1 MSYLTCC
8 RSCGQTLRRIINP
21 VPGIPSLEANE
32 DITTAVNFITKER
45 YMDENATKYMQI
57 ERNKNWVEKMPQM
70 MKERSI
76 SDVMEMI
83 GKMRRDCKFKQIPE
97 FGGAEKYIIGE
108 L

>member
-1 MSYLTCC
+1 MQNSSSVDVANVDVKKVAQGMMRVVDSLDGFTKAEKYAILSAVFNCLYL
-8 RSCGQTLRRIINP
+8 
-21 VPGIPSLEANE
+21 
-32 DITTAVNFITKER
+32 
-45 YMDENATKYMQI
+45 
-57 ERNKNWVEKMPQM
+57 NKM

-83 GKMRRDCKFKQIPE
+83 GKMRRDCKFKKVPE

>member
-1 MSYLTCC
+1 MQNSSSVDMANVNVKNVAQGMMRVVDSLDSFTRPEKYAILSAVFNCLYL
-8 RSCGQTLRRIINP
+8 
-21 VPGIPSLEANE
+21 
-32 DITTAVNFITKER
+32 
-45 YMDENATKYMQI
+45 
-57 ERNKNWVEKMPQM
+57 NKMV
-70 MKERSI
+70 KERSI

>member
-1 MSYLTCC
+1 MQNSSSVDMANVNVKKVAQGMMRVVDSLDGFSKPEKYAILSGVFNCLYL
-8 RSCGQTLRRIINP
+8 
-21 VPGIPSLEANE
+21 
-32 DITTAVNFITKER
+32 
-45 YMDENATKYMQI
+45 
-57 ERNKNWVEKMPQM
+57 NKMV
-70 MKERSI
+70 KERSI

>member
-1 MSYLTCC
+1 MQNSSSVDMANVDVKKVAQGMMRVVDSLDDFSKPEKYAILSAVFNCLYL
-8 RSCGQTLRRIINP
+8 
-21 VPGIPSLEANE
+21 
-32 DITTAVNFITKER
+32 
-45 YMDENATKYMQI
+45 
-57 ERNKNWVEKMPQM
+57 NKMVQ
-70 MKERSI
+70 ERSI

>member
-1 MSYLTCC
+1 MQNSSSVDMANVNVKNVSQGMMRVVDSLDGFKKAEKYAILSAVFNC
-8 RSCGQTLRRIINP
+8 LYIN
-21 VPGIPSLEANE
+21 
-32 DITTAVNFITKER
+32 
-45 YMDENATKYMQI
+45 
-57 ERNKNWVEKMPQM
+57 KMK
-70 MKERSI
+70 KERSI

>member
-1 MSYLTCC
+1 MQNSSSVDMANVNVKKVAQGMM
-8 RSCGQTLRRIINP
+8 R
-21 VPGIPSLEANE
+21 VVDSLEGFSKPEKYA
-32 DITTAVNFITKER
+32 ILSAVFNCL
-45 YMDENATKYMQI
+45 YL
-57 ERNKNWVEKMPQM
+57 NKMVQ
-70 MKERSI
+70 ERSI

>member
-1 MSYLTCC
+1 MQNSSSVDMANVNVKKVAQGMMKVVDSLDGLSKPEKYAILSAVFNCLYL
-8 RSCGQTLRRIINP
+8 
-21 VPGIPSLEANE
+21 
-32 DITTAVNFITKER
+32 
-45 YMDENATKYMQI
+45 
-57 ERNKNWVEKMPQM
+57 NKMV
-70 MKERSI
+70 KERSI

>member
-1 MSYLTCC
+1 MQNSSSVDMANVNVKNVSQGMMRVVDSLDSFTKAEQYAILSAVFNCLYL
-8 RSCGQTLRRIINP
+8 
-21 VPGIPSLEANE
+21 
-32 DITTAVNFITKER
+32 
-45 YMDENATKYMQI
+45 
-57 ERNKNWVEKMPQM
+57 NKMV
-70 MKERSI
+70 KERSI

>member
-1 MSYLTCC
+1 MQNSSSVDMANVDVKKVAQGMM
-8 RSCGQTLRRIINP
+8 R
-21 VPGIPSLEANE
+21 VVDSLEGFSKPEKYA
-32 DITTAVNFITKER
+32 ILSAVFNCL
-45 YMDENATKYMQI
+45 YL
-57 ERNKNWVEKMPQM
+57 NKMVQ
-70 MKERSI
+70 ERSI

>member
-1 MSYLTCC
+1 MQNSSSVDMANVNVKKVAQGMMKVVDSLDGFSKPEKYAILSAVFNCLYL
-8 RSCGQTLRRIINP
+8 
-21 VPGIPSLEANE
+21 
-32 DITTAVNFITKER
+32 
-45 YMDENATKYMQI
+45 
-57 ERNKNWVEKMPQM
+57 NKMV
-70 MKERSI
+70 KERSI

>member
-1 MSYLTCC
+1 MQNSSSVDIANVNVKKVAQGMMRMVDSLDSFTRAEKYA
-8 RSCGQTLRRIINP
+8 II
-21 VPGIPSLEANE
+21 V
-32 DITTAVNFITKER
+32 AVFNCLYI
-45 YMDENATKYMQI
+45 
-57 ERNKNWVEKMPQM
+57 NKM

>member
-1 MSYLTCC
+1 MQNSSSVDMANTNVKQVSQGMMRVVDSLDSFTKAEKYA
-8 RSCGQTLRRIINP
+8 II
-21 VPGIPSLEANE
+21 V
-32 DITTAVNFITKER
+32 AVFNCLYI
-45 YMDENATKYMQI
+45 
-57 ERNKNWVEKMPQM
+57 NKM

-76 SDVMEMI
+76 SDVMEII

>member
-1 MSYLTCC
+1 MQNSSSVAMANVNVKNVSQGMMRVVDSLDSFNTAEKYAILSAVFNCLYL
-8 RSCGQTLRRIINP
+8 
-21 VPGIPSLEANE
+21 
-32 DITTAVNFITKER
+32 
-45 YMDENATKYMQI
+45 
-57 ERNKNWVEKMPQM
+57 NKMVQ
-70 MKERSI
+70 ERSI

>member
-1 MSYLTCC
+1 M
-8 RSCGQTLRRIINP
+8 R
-21 VPGIPSLEANE
+21 
-32 DITTAVNFITKER
+32 
-45 YMDENATKYMQI
+45 
-57 ERNKNWVEKMPQM
+57 
-70 MKERSI
+70 KERSI

>member
-1 MSYLTCC
+1 MQNSSSVDMANVNVKNVAQGMMRVVDSLDGFTKAEKYAILAAVFNCLYL
-8 RSCGQTLRRIINP
+8 
-21 VPGIPSLEANE
+21 
-32 DITTAVNFITKER
+32 
-45 YMDENATKYMQI
+45 
-57 ERNKNWVEKMPQM
+57 NKLV
-70 MKERSI
+70 KERSI

>member
-1 MSYLTCC
+1 MANVNVKKVAQGMM
-8 RSCGQTLRRIINP
+8 R
-21 VPGIPSLEANE
+21 VVDSLEGFSKPEKYA
-32 DITTAVNFITKER
+32 ILSAVFNCL
-45 YMDENATKYMQI
+45 YL
-57 ERNKNWVEKMPQM
+57 NKMVQ
-70 MKERSI
+70 ERSI

>member
-1 MSYLTCC
+1 MQNSSSVDMANVNVKKVAQGMMRVVDSLDGFSKPEKYAILSAVFNCLYL
-8 RSCGQTLRRIINP
+8 
-21 VPGIPSLEANE
+21 
-32 DITTAVNFITKER
+32 
-45 YMDENATKYMQI
+45 
-57 ERNKNWVEKMPQM
+57 NKMVQ
-70 MKERSI
+70 ERSI